1 MVKTKESSSS
11 SSSSWKTFG
20 VRLPPELAKAIRVL
34 AAKNEKKV
42 QDIMMEA
49 LQDVLVKY
57 GEKTP
62 KG

>member
-1 MVKTKESSSS
+1 MVKAKGSSSTS
-11 SSSSWKTFG
+11 SSLWKTFG

-57 GEKTP
+57 GEKAP